1 MTLNEALIRQT
12 FLSKLVLKNNG
23 NELPKDLKVKVMS
36 MRIELNKLRNQFET
50 DSQEAVKGLK
60 PEGFDDLYLK
70 QDKTEEEIA
79 QLDDWAKK
87 LTDEHN
93 TFIIEKGK
101 ELVTFDKK
109 FTLEEYN
116 DLIDINS
123 DDVEVNG
130 TSITGEEFLEIIYSL
145 FVE

>member
-23 NELPKDLKVKVMS
+23 NELPKDLKVKVMG

-50 DSQEAVKGLK
+50 DSQEAIKGLK

-79 QLDDWAKK
+79 QLDDWSKK

-116 DLIDINS
+116 DLIDVNS

-145 FVE
+145 FVD

>member
-12 FLSKLVLKNNG
+12 FLNKLVLKNNG

-50 DSQEAVKGLK
+50 DSQEAIKGLK
-60 PEGFDDLYLK
+60 PEGFDELYLK

-79 QLDDWAKK
+79 QLDDWTKK

-93 TFIIEKGK
+93 AFIIEKGK
-101 ELVTFDKK
+101 EPVTFDKK

-116 DLIDINS
+116 DLIDVNS

-145 FVE
+145 FVD

>member
-23 NELPKDLKVKVMS
+23 NELPKDLKVKVMG

-50 DSQEAVKGLK
+50 DSQEAIKGLK

-70 QDKTEEEIA
+70 QDKTEEEVA

-109 FTLEEYN
+109 FTAEEYN
-116 DLIDINS
+116 DLIDVNS

-145 FVE
+145 FVD

>member
-50 DSQEAVKGLK
+50 DSQEAIKGLK

-79 QLDDWAKK
+79 QLDDWSKK

-93 TFIIEKGK
+93 TFIIEKGR

-123 DDVEVNG
+123 NDVEING
-130 TSITGEEFLEIIYSL
+130 NRLPAEDFLEIIYSL
-145 FVE
+145 FVD

>member
-23 NELPKDLKVKVMS
+23 NELPKDLKVKVMG

-50 DSQEAVKGLK
+50 DSQEAIKGLK
-60 PEGFDDLYLK
+60 PEGFDDLYVK
-70 QDKTEEEIA
+70 QDRTEEETA

-116 DLIDINS
+116 DLIDVNS

-145 FVE
+145 FVD